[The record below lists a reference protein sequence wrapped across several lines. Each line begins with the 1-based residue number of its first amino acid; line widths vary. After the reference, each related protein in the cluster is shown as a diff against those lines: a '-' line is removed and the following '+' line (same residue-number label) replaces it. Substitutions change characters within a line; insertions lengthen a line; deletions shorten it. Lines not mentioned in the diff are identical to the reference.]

1 MSVLCVIWFHPPIE
15 LWNII
20 SVLLHPSSMID
31 KNRQCLNLQVC
42 VVDKRNKLIYCF
54 QYLCVLHDQCQ
65 QVNLPS
71 GVTVVCGYCCT
82 AVLVTTAVTGDT
94 AHGWSWS
101 AAWPHETIY
110 FIFDIGNILPSAPAP
125 GAHWHLINTNTGS
138 RVIDRYFQSSD
149 WGHKRP
155 FQWLFY
161 VLPLQWFCSPT

>member
-1 MSVLCVIWFHPPIE
+1 MISPTHWIMEYYQCPPAPFLHDRQEQTVFKSSGLCRRQKEQADLLFPISLCSAWPMSTSQSTIRCHRGMW
-15 LWNII
+15 
-20 SVLLHPSSMID
+20 VLLYCYTGNHSHSRGHGPW
-31 KNRQCLNLQVC
+31 
-42 VVDKRNKLIYCF
+42 VV
-54 QYLCVLHDQCQ
+54 
-65 QVNLPS
+65 P
-71 GVTVVCGYCCT
+71 G
-82 AVLVTTAVTGDT
+82 A
-94 AHGWSWS
+94 WS

-155 FQWLFY
+155 FQWSFY

>member
-1 MSVLCVIWFHPPIE
+1 MT
-15 LWNII
+15 N
-20 SVLLHPSSMID
+20 

-42 VVDKRNKLIYCF
+42 VADKRNKLIDLLFSISPCFAWPMSTSQSTIRCHRGMWVLLYC
-54 QYLCVLHDQCQ
+54 YTGNHSHSRGHG
-65 QVNLPS
+65 PW
-71 GVTVVCGYCCT
+71 VVPGAWC
-82 AVLVTTAVTGDT
+82 
-94 AHGWSWS
+94 

-138 RVIDRYFQSSD
+138 RVSDRYFQSSD

-155 FQWLFY
+155 FQWSFY

>member
-1 MSVLCVIWFHPPIE
+1 MCHMISPTHWITEYYQRPPAPFFHDRQEQTVFKSSGLCRRQKEQADRFIVS
-15 LWNII
+15 NI
-20 SVLLHPSSMID
+20 SVFCMTNVNKSIYHPVSPWY
-31 KNRQCLNLQVC
+31 V
-42 VVDKRNKLIYCF
+42 
-54 QYLCVLHDQCQ
+54 
-65 QVNLPS
+65 
-71 GVTVVCGYCCT
+71 GT

-125 GAHWHLINTNTGS
+125 GAHWHLINSNTGS
-138 RVIDRYFQSSD
+138 RVSDRYFQSSD

-155 FQWLFY
+155 FQWSFY